1 MKLFG
6 PALGLATLLAC
17 GTKDT
22 QPLAPAQVA
31 TVIGREGGMA
41 VSPSGVL
48 RLEVPAGALE
58 ADTTVRISEDTASSL
73 PDQVG
78 PTYRVSLAG
87 AAVKQ
92 PLTLIIAV
100 PSARSKDVVTLVDVS
115 GGQPTPV
122 PGARFDMGE
131 GAVRVKL
138 TAPTSYAVIVRGTR
152 SCDAADSSFTVGGAA
167 IQPCWITEEEPND
180 SLAAAQSTDL
190 ALDSGVDIGAS
201 IDASDDY
208 YSFVVP
214 SGATGAIFGVVHSI
228 IGNYGSCPPG
238 LIVQGELLDEQGR
251 VLSDGDNE
259 YPCVAFNYHTDPA
272 VRDLAPGRYT
282 IRLTRGA
289 GGQDQGYRFV
299 LFLAGPGNGTV
310 VIGPDTGY

>member
-1 MKLFG
+1 MKLIVS
-6 PALGLATLLAC
+6 ALGLATLLAC
-17 GTKDT
+17 SDKGTL
-22 QPLAPAQVA
+22 PVEPPRLS
-31 TVIGREGGMA
+31 TVIGREGGVA

-58 ADTTVRISEDTASSL
+58 ADTTVLISEDTASSL

-87 AAVKQ
+87 GAVKH
-92 PLTLIIAV
+92 PLTLTFAV
-100 PSARSKDVVTLVDVS
+100 PSARSEDVVTLVEVA
-115 GGQPTPV
+115 GALPTPV

-131 GAVRVKL
+131 GALRVQL
-138 TAPTSYAVIVRGTR
+138 TSPSSYAVIVRGTR
-152 SCDAADSSFTVGGAA
+152 SCDAADGSFTVGEAA
-167 IQPCWITEEEPND
+167 IRACWATEEEPND
-180 SLAAAQSTDL
+180 SRAAAQPTDL

-201 IDASDDY
+201 IDATDDY

-214 SGATGAIFGVVHSI
+214 TGATGAIFGVVHSI

-251 VLSDGDNE
+251 VLSDGENE

-289 GGQDQGYRFV
+289 GGQDQSYRFV
-299 LFLAGPGNGTV
+299 LYLAGPGNGTV

>member
-1 MKLFG
+1 MKLIG

-22 QPLAPAQVA
+22 QPIAPPQAA
-31 TVIGREGGMA
+31 TVIGREGGVA
-41 VSPSGVL
+41 VSPSGIL

-73 PDQVG
+73 LDQVG

-92 PLTLIIAV
+92 PLTLTFAV

-115 GGQPTPV
+115 GALPTPV
-122 PGARFDMGE
+122 PGALFDMGE
-131 GAVRVKL
+131 GAVRVQL
-138 TAPTSYAVIVRGTR
+138 TAPTSYAVVVRPTR
-152 SCDAADSSFTVGGAA
+152 TSCDAADSSFPFDRAV
-167 IQPCWITEEEPND
+167 IRPCWINEEEPND
-180 SLAAAQSTDL
+180 SLAAAQPTDL

-201 IDASDDY
+201 IDATDDY

-214 SGATGAIFGVVHSI
+214 AGATGAIFGVVHSI

-238 LIVQGELLDEQGR
+238 LIVQGELLDEQGN
-251 VLSDGDNE
+251 VLSAGDNE
-259 YPCVAFNYHTDPA
+259 YPCVAFNNNTDPA

-289 GGQDQGYRFV
+289 GGQDQNYRFV
-299 LFLAGPGNGTV
+299 LFLLGPGNGTV
-310 VIGPDTGY
+310 IGADTGN